1 MSNIRRRRSSQSG
14 TTNTEIA
21 IIVVVGVIIVAG
33 LGGILAI
40 LFLTPF
46 GGPLFPSGGP
56 SRLVPSGNLVT
67 EEESFS
73 GFTIVKAGSA
83 FDIIITQSNSYS
95 VSLTSD
101 DNVIDFVRVSMVGE
115 TLDID
120 ITPGTSISSGTL
132 RPLTL
137 RVEIAMPEL
146 GELELSGAAE
156 GVVTG
161 FTFTEVF
168 VLDLSG
174 ASNVV
179 VDGIADD
186 MILRGSGASNA
197 DLSNFRVQNA
207 DVDLS
212 GASEATINVDGRL
225 DADLSGV
232 STLLYIGEPTLGNID
247 ISSLATI
254 RKI

>member
-1 MSNIRRRRSSQSG
+1 MSNIRRRRSRSG

-83 FDIIITQSNSYS
+83 FEIIISESNSYS
-95 VSLTSD
+95 VSVTSD

-115 TLDID
+115 TLDLD
-120 ITPGTSISSGTL
+120 FSGVSITLGPLSN
-132 RPLTL
+132 PLTL
-137 RVEIAMPEL
+137 RVEITMPEL
-146 GELELSGAAE
+146 RELDLSGAAD

-161 FTFTEVF
+161 FTSSEVF
-168 VLDLSG
+168 VLELSG
-174 ASNVV
+174 ASRVV
-179 VDGIADD
+179 IEGAANDLIF
-186 MILRGSGASNA
+186 RGSGASDA

-207 DVDLS
+207 DVDIS

-225 DADLSGV
+225 DADVSGV

-247 ISSLATI
+247 VSSLATI

>member
-1 MSNIRRRRSSQSG
+1 
-14 TTNTEIA
+14 
-21 IIVVVGVIIVAG
+21 
-33 LGGILAI
+33 LAI

-56 SRLVPSGNLVT
+56 VRLVPSGNLVT

-83 FDIIITQSNSYS
+83 FDIMITQSNSYS
-95 VSLTSD
+95 VSVTSD

-115 TLDID
+115 TLDLD
-120 ITPGTSISSGTL
+120 IAPGTSITSGPL
-132 RPLTL
+132 SNPLTL
-137 RVEIAMPEL
+137 RVEITMPEL
-146 GELELSGAAE
+146 GELELSGAAD

-161 FTFTEVF
+161 FTSSEVF
-168 VLDLSG
+168 VLELSG
-174 ASNVV
+174 ASRVV
-179 VDGIADD
+179 IEGAANNLIF
-186 MILRGSGASNA
+186 RGSGASDA

-207 DVDLS
+207 DVDIS

-225 DADLSGV
+225 DADVSGV

-247 ISSLATI
+247 VSSLATI

>member
-1 MSNIRRRRSSQSG
+1 M
-14 TTNTEIA
+14 
-21 IIVVVGVIIVAG
+21 
-33 LGGILAI
+33 AI

-83 FDIIITQSNSYS
+83 FEIMISQSNSYRVS
-95 VSLTSD
+95 VTSD

-115 TLDID
+115 TLDLD
-120 ITPGTSISSGTL
+120 IAPGTSITSGPL
-132 RPLTL
+132 SNPLTL
-137 RVEIAMPEL
+137 RVEITMPEL
-146 GELELSGAAE
+146 RELDLSGAAD

-161 FTFTEVF
+161 FTSSEVF
-168 VLDLSG
+168 VLELSG
-174 ASNVV
+174 ASRVV
-179 VDGIADD
+179 IEGAANDLIF
-186 MILRGSGASNA
+186 RGSGASDA

-207 DVDLS
+207 NVDIS

-225 DADLSGV
+225 DADVSGV

-247 ISSLATI
+247 VSSLATI